1 MSFENVYDL
10 NRHILIQYTDTI
22 NILFAVS
29 MSPVDIPISTY
40 HVQVKTFYLVVL
52 SVFNVLSFPID

>member
-10 NRHILIQYTDTI
+10 NRYIPIQYTDTV
-22 NILFAVS
+22 NILFAV
-29 MSPVDIPISTY
+29 SPVDIPISTY